1 MRRLAGW
8 AADACAA
15 TPWVGLDIYP
25 GTFAPGLFFPAPIVD
40 FGDAFL
46 EGVAQTRECY
56 MPMAGFGP
64 RVPLR
69 IEETGYATGPERSE
83 ATQAVATGAFARAAH
98 RYRGTYNITDFRFF
112 GLRDNNSAGPS
123 FQQHFGLL
131 RDDYGEKPAFE
142 VLRRAIARHGAG

>member
-1 MRRLAGW
+1 M
-8 AADACAA
+8 
-15 TPWVGLDIYP
+15 
-25 GTFAPGLFFPAPIVD
+25 D

-46 EGVAQTRECY
+46 EGIAQTRECY
-56 MPMAGFGP
+56 MPKAGFGP

-69 IEETGYATGPERSE
+69 IEEIGYGTGPGRSE
-83 ATQAVATGAFARAAH
+83 ADQATATGEFAREAH

-131 RDDYGEKPAFE
+131 RDDYGRKPAFG
-142 VLRRAIARHGAG
+142 VYRRAIARYGARGR

>member
-1 MRRLAGW
+1 
-8 AADACAA
+8 
-15 TPWVGLDIYP
+15 
-25 GTFAPGLFFPAPIVD
+25 
-40 FGDAFL
+40 
-46 EGVAQTRECY
+46 

-69 IEETGYATGPERSE
+69 IEETGYATGPGRSE
-83 ATQAVATGAFARAAH
+83 ATQAIATGAFARAAH

-131 RDDYGEKPAFE
+131 RDDYSEKPAFD